1 MKKAEFNAEEWS
13 SVVQAPLLAGLR
25 VATAEG
31 GGTLRESLAMGKAYQ
46 AARERQGESELLDEL
61 VSSPPSLDPGM
72 ARAAGEDVPAFVGNR
87 IRGAMA
93 LVGQRATPEEA
104 DAYRDFV
111 VAIAE
116 AVAGASKEGGFLGI
130 GGKPVS
136 DTEQT
141 AIEELRALLGA
152 TRQR

>member
-1 MKKAEFNAEEWS
+1 
-13 SVVQAPLLAGLR
+13 
-25 VATAEG
+25 
-31 GGTLRESLAMGKAYQ
+31 
-46 AARERQGESELLDEL
+46 
-61 VSSPPSLDPGM
+61 M